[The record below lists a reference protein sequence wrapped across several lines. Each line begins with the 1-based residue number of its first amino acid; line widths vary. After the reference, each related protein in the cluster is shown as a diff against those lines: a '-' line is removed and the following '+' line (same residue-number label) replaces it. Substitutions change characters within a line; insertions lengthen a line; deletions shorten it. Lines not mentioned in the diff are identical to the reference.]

1 MFNKTV
7 NITKHME
14 LRVGIKEGL
23 LDRQT
28 HRTMKMLVS
37 YISTMYNIRPGLMDL
52 EGAIFDDVDEQ
63 LCFKIADDV
72 KKKFKR
78 QLRLI
83 EIECL

>member
-1 MFNKTV
+1 
-7 NITKHME
+7 
-14 LRVGIKEGL
+14 L

-37 YISTMYNIRPGLMDL
+37 YISTMYNMRPALMDL
-52 EGAIFDDVDEQ
+52 EGAIFDIDKE
-63 LCFKIADDV
+63 LCLKIIDDI

-78 QLRLI
+78 HLRFI